1 MDNPQDFA
9 NDLMRWYDQNKR
21 DLPWRKTQNPYHVWL
36 SEVILQQT
44 RVDQGLPYYLKFV
57 ETYPNLIDLAQ
68 AADDSVMK
76 LWQGLG
82 YYSRARNMLA
92 AARTVLEKHGGE
104 FPQQHNEILQLKG
117 IGEYTAAAIASISFA
132 LPFAVVDGNV
142 QRVLARLY
150 NDSTP
155 VNSTAGKKLFASLAA
170 GLLSHKQPG
179 KFNQAMMELGA
190 LVCSPQKP
198 DCENCPV
205 LRFCKARQENT
216 IGSLPVKLQK
226 NPVSKRYFT
235 YLVPVF
241 QDETLLRQ
249 RTEKDIYK
257 GLYEFPLLESEPNL
271 DELKSFAQQFGV
283 VKKLGTASKTYRH
296 LLSHRDIQC
305 QFIPVE
311 MESMNVSGFERVA
324 WSDFEKYPISRMIDR
339 WWNDYKKAYL
349 GD

>member
-9 NDLMRWYDQNKR
+9 IDLMRWYDQNKR

-44 RVDQGLPYYLKFV
+44 RVEQGLPYYLKFV
-57 ETYPNLIDLAQ
+57 ENYPNLLDLAQ
-68 AADDSVMK
+68 ASDDAVMK

-92 AARTVLEKHGGE
+92 AARTVQEKYGGE
-104 FPQQHNEILQLKG
+104 FPKQHDQIIQLKG
-117 IGEYTAAAIASISFA
+117 IGEYTAAAIVSISFS

-155 VNSTAGKKLFASLAA
+155 VNSTTGKKLFASLAK
-170 GLLSHKQPG
+170 GLLSNKNPG
-179 KFNQAMMELGA
+179 KFNQAIMELGA

-198 DCENCPV
+198 NCENCPV
-205 LRFCKARQENT
+205 LRFCNAKQENT

-226 NPVSKRYFT
+226 KPVSKRYFT
-235 YLVPVF
+235 YVVPQF
-241 QDETLLRQ
+241 QNETLLRQ

-257 GLYEFPLLESEPNL
+257 GLYEFPLFEGQP
-271 DELKSFAQQFGV
+271 DLKEMTAFAQQFGK
-283 VKKLGTASKTYRH
+283 VKNIGTASKTYRH

-311 MESMNVSGFERVA
+311 LTRLEASGFERVA
-324 WSDFEKYPISRMIDR
+324 WIDFEKYPISRMIDR
-339 WWNDYKKAYL
+339 WWNDYKKDYM
-349 GD
+349 GN